1 MYPTTKT
8 RTFRGNVIATEVPK
22 KPERLFFEAITR
34 EREEARAN
42 AKPPSKLLPPGAG
55 RQSDL
60 R

>member
-1 MYPTTKT
+1 MCPTMKP
-8 RTFRGNVIATEVPK
+8 RTFRGNAIATEVPK
-22 KPERLFFEAITR
+22 QPERLFFEVITR

-55 RQSDL
+55 RPSDP